1 MNEWREDMKTM
12 LIETGANIKTTVFL
26 FTDNQIKVEG

>member
-1 MNEWREDMKTM
+1 MQEFREDMRTM
-12 LIETGANIKTTVFL
+12 LIETGGNVKTTVFL